1 MVALPFSSLM
11 KQTSDIVEKDEVYEP
26 MLPELKYS
34 SEWKKEKHVAVDTD
48 MDVLAND
55 TKDDDE
61 AAPVVALV
69 ATSSTSARI
78 LSTSQARLI

>member
-11 KQTSDIVEKDEVYEP
+11 KQKSEVYEP

-34 SEWKKEKHVAVDTD
+34 SEWKKEKHVAVDTE

-61 AAPVVALV
+61 PAPVVALV
-69 ATSSTSARI
+69 ATSSTSART
-78 LSTSQARLI
+78 LRTSQVRLI